1 MSAEP
6 FLGYGKLAAE
16 AYRQRALGRLVALLP
31 PGRGRRVLDL
41 GCGEGYEAA
50 HLAGLGWK
58 VDAID
63 LEPRATWPG
72 LAAQHK
78 GRLRFRQG
86 DAESLVGLKGGY
98 DLVLQKDMLHHA
110 SHPAKALAE
119 MARLCRPG
127 GRVLVMEANRLN
139 PIFYLRLTLLEGHQ
153 HFTRWRLRA
162 LLRQA
167 GMGEASMQIL
177 EARVW
182 PVNREPW
189 QRFFSRMQ
197 DLLERIPLY
206 QHIVC
211 YHLAVWDK
219 PSRNS

>member
-1 MSAEP
+1 VSAEP
-6 FLGYGKLAAE
+6 LFGYGRLAAD
-16 AYRQRALGRLVALLP
+16 AYRLRALGRLVALLP
-31 PGRGRRVLDL
+31 VGRGRRVLDL

-50 HLAGLGWK
+50 HLASLGWK

-63 LEPRATWPG
+63 LDPRATWPA
-72 LAAQHK
+72 LAARHK

-86 DAESLVGLKGGY
+86 DAQALKGLKGSY

-110 SHPAKALAE
+110 DLPEKALAE

-162 LLRQA
+162 LLAGA
-167 GMGEASMQIL
+167 GMGDARLQFL

-182 PVNREPW
+182 PVNRESW
-189 QRFFSRMQ
+189 QRGFNRLQ
-197 DLLERIPLY
+197 DLLESIAFYRPF
-206 QHIVC
+206 VC